1 MIKKK
6 TTVSDEGD
14 SPLTIEEPTSR
25 WAVFLYKLRRKKVIE
40 TLAAFIGGGWLIL
53 EFVHWILVDHYHFPE
68 RSIDVTFIT
77 ILGAL
82 FSTLIWRWFHVTKEN
97 PRKIKTELL
106 LVPAVILV
114 TVFLDIQVLTRIDS
128 HAIEKAGTV
137 FPENSIAVL
146 PFEDLSPNEESNNFG
161 DGMTESIISKLSS
174 IQDIKIISKTS
185 VNSYRKTDKDIK
197 SIGSELGV
205 ATILEGSVQKEM
217 DNIRITARLVDVG
230 NGFQIWTQVYNR
242 KLTSI
247 FSVQDEIAHA
257 ILNALELQLER
268 EESEFLEKHFTE
280 NLDAYSLYVQG
291 RSLWLARTPE
301 QIIEAITYF
310 EQAIQEDP
318 NYALAYAG
326 IADSHIAL
334 ANLGAVSPKEAYPEA
349 REWARKALQIDNT
362 LAEAHTS
369 IAIIKLFHD
378 WDWKG
383 AEQKFKRALEL
394 NSSYAMARQ
403 AYAYLLAATN
413 RLDAAKSEIQRARG
427 LDPLS
432 LPVRTAEAMV
442 LYLDR
447 QYEAS
452 RDLLLEITKTDPG
465 FPMAHLYL
473 GWIYIQEKN
482 FPKALELFQ
491 NAYTLS
497 GKNPRIQAWLGYAQA
512 LTGKTQE
519 ALAAL
524 EKLQDYPLNKYVD
537 PSYIALIHMG
547 LNNTDQAFEWL
558 EKGYEERSFWLAWL
572 QVDPVFDSIRQDKR
586 FKDLLKE
593 MKFDPVL

>member
-1 MIKKK
+1 M
-6 TTVSDEGD
+6 
-14 SPLTIEEPTSR
+14 
-25 WAVFLYKLRRKKVIE
+25 
-40 TLAAFIGGGWLIL
+40 
-53 EFVHWILVDHYHFPE
+53 
-68 RSIDVTFIT
+68 
-77 ILGAL
+77 
-82 FSTLIWRWFHVTKEN
+82 
-97 PRKIKTELL
+97 
-106 LVPAVILV
+106 
-114 TVFLDIQVLTRIDS
+114 
-128 HAIEKAGTV
+128 
-137 FPENSIAVL
+137 
-146 PFEDLSPNEESNNFG
+146 
-161 DGMTESIISKLSS
+161 
-174 IQDIKIISKTS
+174 
-185 VNSYRKTDKDIK
+185 
-197 SIGSELGV
+197 
-205 ATILEGSVQKEM
+205 
-217 DNIRITARLVDVG
+217 
-230 NGFQIWTQVYNR
+230 
-242 KLTSI
+242 
-247 FSVQDEIAHA
+247 QDEIAHA

-280 NLDAYSLYVQG
+280 NLDAYSLYIQG
-291 RSLWLARTPE
+291 RSLWQARTPE

-318 NYALAYAG
+318 NCALAYAE

-334 ANLGAVSPKEAYPEA
+334 ANLGAISPKEAYPEA
-349 REWARKALQIDNT
+349 REWARKALQIDNS

-369 IAIIKLFHD
+369 IAIIKFFHD

-383 AEQKFKRALEL
+383 AEQKFQRALEL

-413 RLDAAKSEIQRARG
+413 RLDAAKNEIQRARG

-452 RDLLLEITKTDPG
+452 RNLLLEITKTDPE

-482 FPKALELFQ
+482 FLNALEIFQ

-497 GKNPRIQAWLGYAQA
+497 GKDPRIQAWLGYTHA
-512 LTGKTQE
+512 LAGRTQE
-519 ALAAL
+519 ALTVL
-524 EKLQDYPLNKYVD
+524 EKLQDHPLNKYVD
-537 PSYIALIHMG
+537 PSYVALIHMG
-547 LNNTDQAFEWL
+547 LNNTDQTFEWL
-558 EKGYEERSFWLAWL
+558 EKGYEERSFCLAWL

-593 MKFDPVL
+593 MKFDPAF